1 MSAAWYL
8 AAIPAA
14 GLGAAARVWLT
25 QLLEH
30 RLPGSA
36 PTATGAINVVGAAVL
51 GVAVGLASGGGLL
64 VLGAGLLGGF
74 TTFSTWMVEVDAAHS
89 GGRLRA
95 AVLTLVLPLALGV
108 LACAAARAA
117 V

>member
-1 MSAAWYL
+1 MSAIGYL
-8 AAIPAA
+8 LAIVAA
-14 GLGAAARVWLT
+14 GGGAAARVAVT
-25 QLLEH
+25 QLLERH
-30 RLPGSA
+30 LPGGA
-36 PTATGAINVVGAAVL
+36 PTATGAINVIGAAAL
-51 GVAVGLASGGGLL
+51 GVVVGLAAGDVLL

-74 TTFSTWMVEVDAAHS
+74 TTFSTWMVEVDAAHR